1 MDEIARH
8 YLETYARGGE
18 VDGGWLHAK
27 ALQQARLDY
36 SDASLDRLDALMAAI
51 RERAQPSRAT
61 LVDTPQGRNFCQL
74 VAFYLVEM
82 VVRRTGAHIG
92 WHERGAAEKLLPPGP
107 ALPQHSVSRLV
118 AWAPDQERVFL
129 PLAWPEGRLLTE
141 VTPSGA
147 ADFVDHLVGLLNEG
161 APVVWW
167 TAAQALGILASSIMS
182 SIADEGLHP
191 PRLMMPGANGG
202 GVFVSLMF
210 DDPEEALANGRAR
223 LQANADG
230 LPWMALGYRAWAN
243 LPGGRTEAVAVEVRA
258 YGDEPLDLVVAFPF
272 RHASDGQPFAILEL
286 AVGRTNATDLQL
298 KQLQGAIERGV
309 HAWAW
314 PFGDSWKAHRDA
326 GRAGEPAVD
335 VAAPAQA
342 RPWPSYAT
350 GERVQAGDAVLSD
363 AGFFPA
369 RIVDVRDVGSG
380 ALDCLYEDCRGDV
393 RLLPGAQA
401 ADFFVRVGP
410 GVADRA
416 QAAAAGVAWLERQV
430 QHGGR
435 GKGVNAGGPAQGNML
450 SAAHARHALGN
461 LYWQGVCVKRDIGLA
476 LRAWQAAADSGY
488 APAECEIGR
497 IHLRGGAVKA
507 DPVKASN
514 YLTRAATKGDAR
526 AQALLAEAFESGRLG
541 SVDLAKAVDLYTQS
555 AAAGDATAMRG
566 LAGLYREG
574 RGVAR
579 DGARALAL
587 LTQSAQAHDAQAQ
600 YELGLAYTD
609 SELAPQDYAQCVHW
623 YERSAAQG
631 HRGAINNLA
640 DKLEHGLG
648 VAQDLERAVALYRQ
662 AADMNISAAWY
673 SLGRMAAE
681 GRGMARDLDE
691 AVRRMTV
698 AAEHGFSDAVALLAT
713 YRREQDAARGAA
725 AQQALAAAAG
735 LDPVALYELAS
746 STYDPAAA
754 STLPVAFALYMK
766 AAEAGH
772 VESQYQV
779 GFRYRRGLG
788 VAADPAR
795 AMDWFKRAAAAGN
808 GYAKEDLGELYETG
822 EFGPR
827 DAARAF
833 QYTLEAAQSGQVVF
847 AHYRLARMYE
857 DGRGTPADPVQALR
871 WMKEAARLGNAD
883 AVRRAAALRE
893 SLERAQA
900 EPAPRTK
907 PGWKFW

>member
-27 ALQQARLDY
+27 ALQQARLDF
-36 SDASLDRLDALMAAI
+36 SDASLARLDALMAAI
-51 RERAQPSRAT
+51 RERAQPSRAA
-61 LVDTPQGRNFCQL
+61 LVDTPRGRNFCQL
-74 VAFYLVEM
+74 IGFYLIEM
-82 VVRRTGAHIG
+82 VVRRTGANIA
-92 WHERGAAEKLLPPGP
+92 WHERDAVEKFLPPGP
-107 ALPQHSVSRLV
+107 ALPRESFSRLV
-118 AWAPDQERVFL
+118 AWAPDQGRVFL

-141 VTPSGA
+141 ITPFGA
-147 ADFVDHLVGLLNEG
+147 GDFVDHIVELLSED
-161 APVVWW
+161 APVAWW
-167 TAAQALGILASSIMS
+167 TAAQALGLLASNVMAF
-182 SIADEGLHP
+182 IADGASVQPML
-191 PRLMMPGANGG
+191 LLPGMQGRTT
-202 GVFVSLMF
+202 FVSLMF
-210 DDPEEALANGRAR
+210 DDQAAALENGRAR
-223 LQANADG
+223 LKANADG
-230 LPWMALGYRAWAN
+230 LPWMAFGYDAWAN
-243 LPGGRTEAVAVEVRA
+243 LPGGRTEAVVVELRVFEGEALELTLVFPYRRA
-258 YGDEPLDLVVAFPF
+258 A
-272 RHASDGQPFAILEL
+272 DGQPFAILAAIVSHSNVTGQRL
-286 AVGRTNATDLQL
+286 APLER
-298 KQLQGAIERGV
+298 AIDRGLEG
-309 HAWAW
+309 WNW
-314 PFGDSWKAHRDA
+314 PFGGSWKEHRAA
-326 GRAGEPAVD
+326 GRAAETAGSAS
-335 VAAPAQA
+335 APTEALA
-342 RPWPSYAT
+342 PPTYAT

-380 ALDCLYEDCRGDV
+380 ALDCVYEDCHGDV
-393 RLLPGAQA
+393 RVLPGAQA
-401 ADFFVRVGP
+401 ADFFVRVRS
-410 GVADRA
+410 GVADRE
-416 QAAAAGVAWLERQV
+416 QAAAAGVAWLEHQV

-435 GKGVNAGGPAQGNML
+435 AKGVNAGGPAPGAML

-461 LYWQGVCVKRDIGLA
+461 LYWQGLCVGRDIGLA

-497 IHLRGGAVKA
+497 IHLRDGAVKA

-514 YLTRAATKGDAR
+514 YLMRAANKGDAR

-541 SVDLAKAVDLYTQS
+541 SVDIPKAVDLYTRS
-555 AAAGDATAMRG
+555 AAAGDASAMRG

-587 LTQSAQAHDAQAQ
+587 LTHSAEAHDAQAQ
-600 YELGLAYTD
+600 YELGLIYTD
-609 SELAPQDYAQCVHW
+609 GELAPQDYAQCVHW

-648 VAQDLERAVALYRQ
+648 VGQDLERAIALYRR

-681 GRGMARDLDE
+681 GRGMPCDLDE
-691 AVRRMTV
+691 AVRCMRV
-698 AAEHGFSDAVALLAT
+698 AAEHGFSDAVALLAS
-713 YRREQDAARGAA
+713 YRQAQDVARGAA
-725 AQQALAAAAG
+725 AQRALAEAAD

-746 STYDPAAA
+746 STYDPQVP
-754 STLPVAFALYMK
+754 STMPVAFALYMR
-766 AAEAGH
+766 AAEGGH
-772 VESQYQV
+772 AESQYQV

-795 AMDWFKRAAAAGN
+795 AMDWFRRAAAAGN

-827 DAARAF
+827 DAALAF
-833 QYTLEAAQSGQVVF
+833 QYTLEAAQSGQVVC

-871 WMKEAARLGNAD
+871 WMKEAARLGNGD
-883 AVRRAAALRE
+883 AIRRAAALEAR
-893 SLERAQA
+893 LERTQA
-900 EPAPRTK
+900 EPAPPRK
-907 PGWKFW
+907 PGWKPW